1 MKILLEYDRLG
12 NIRNLDA
19 TQLAQKIN
27 AGLEGYS
34 STDVNKLIEEYCKK
48 FFKNTWRN
56 LSTMQMLIRE
66 NIEQNGADGVN
77 DTEFWK
83 FLKTA
88 EATPINFKIT
98 PEQGNVLYNCL
109 NLKDGEPN
117 ALNADAEWLYDPNA
131 YTSTS
136 KLKSCI
142 FLNDKGN
149 ITRFGLYKDKERNK
163 PLEVRDI
170 LNIDNDREL
179 AKVINGA
186 QQEFPT
192 DIKRTVLV
200 KSLISNFKDKFQNSL
215 RDGEL
220 NQDEL
225 KKFVIET
232 ITDSDEV
239 SPYARNY
246 IKHISEDDNYLKSLL
261 KFVSEQRVDTNSSKS
276 ELIEYITNFVQE
288 YFNRGKWNLS

>member
-27 AGLEGYS
+27 AGLEEYS
-34 STDVNKLIEEYCKK
+34 PTDVNKLIEEYCKK

-98 PEQGNVLYNCL
+98 PEQGQVLYNCFGIRP
-109 NLKDGEPN
+109 GEPN

-149 ITRFGLYKDKERNK
+149 RTRFGLYKDKERNN

-192 DIKRTVLV
+192 DIKSTVLV

-232 ITDSDEV
+232 ITNSDTV
-239 SPYARNY
+239 SSYSRRY
-246 IKHISEDDNYLKSLL
+246 IKDISEDNNYLNSLL

-276 ELIEYITNFVQE
+276 ELVEYITDFVE
-288 YFNRGKWNLS
+288 KYFESGI